1 MSKALTWRSGFP
13 PWCGDTMWED
23 RTGDKIESNWT
34 LDASVDFVVVVD
46 EGGRQGSMLHQSI
59 MERKSGGEARPKIE
73 IVRVSSIERSN
84 FRPLDGVQL
93 RATYSHV
100 RVGTY
105 CPEPETTSG
114 ATAENKPP
122 IEQTRRFKKLVHFR
136 SIALSREYLSFSR

>member
-1 MSKALTWRSGFP
+1 
-13 PWCGDTMWED
+13 
-23 RTGDKIESNWT
+23 
-34 LDASVDFVVVVD
+34 
-46 EGGRQGSMLHQSI
+46 

-105 CPEPETTSG
+105 CPEPE
-114 ATAENKPP
+114 ATAGKPQAENKPP
-122 IEQTRRFKKLVHFR
+122 VEQTRRFKK
-136 SIALSREYLSFSR
+136 

>member
-1 MSKALTWRSGFP
+1 
-13 PWCGDTMWED
+13 
-23 RTGDKIESNWT
+23 
-34 LDASVDFVVVVD
+34 
-46 EGGRQGSMLHQSI
+46 

-105 CPEPETTSG
+105 CPEPEAAG
-114 ATAENKPP
+114 AGGPAESKPP
-122 IEQTRRFKKLVHFR
+122 VEQTRRFKK
-136 SIALSREYLSFSR
+136 